1 MLKHHLPPRPPGV
14 LGFVSFLRS
23 GSWVYCS
30 LQEFWDWNVGKGLL
44 KIENRYFRGDGGIGA
59 APRLAAAHRGADTNA
74 PGGNLN
80 QTPGEGVCVSHVAA
94 CAVLRLPAP
103 SEAPPDALVP
113 AKGQADRAAAW
124 AHGAAGTRA
133 PGSHLT

>member
-1 MLKHHLPPRPPGV
+1 MMRTTNEYRIFAV
-14 LGFVSFLRS
+14 LARTS
-23 GSWVYCS
+23 YCS
-30 LQEFWDWNVGKGLL
+30 LRSFGTLERPGTSGKHAKGLL

-113 AKGQADRAAAW
+113 AKGQADRAAA
-124 AHGAAGTRA
+124 
-133 PGSHLT
+133 

>member
-1 MLKHHLPPRPPGV
+1 
-14 LGFVSFLRS
+14 
-23 GSWVYCS
+23 VYCS

-44 KIENRYFRGDGGIGA
+44 KIENRVFRGDGGIGA
-59 APRLAAAHRGADTNA
+59 APRLAAAHRGPDTNA
-74 PGGNLN
+74 PGGHLN

-113 AKGQADRAAAW
+113 AKGRADRAAAW

>member
-1 MLKHHLPPRPPGV
+1 M
-14 LGFVSFLRS
+14 
-23 GSWVYCS
+23 
-30 LQEFWDWNVGKGLL
+30 

-59 APRLAAAHRGADTNA
+59 APRQAATHRGSDTNA
-74 PGGNLN
+74 PGGHLN

-103 SEAPPDALVP
+103 SEAPPDLLVP

>member
-1 MLKHHLPPRPPGV
+1 MVVTVCHHG
-14 LGFVSFLRS
+14 GKF
-23 GSWVYCS
+23 YCS
-30 LQEFWDWNVGKGLL
+30 LHEFWDWNVGKGLL
-44 KIENRYFRGDGGIGA
+44 KIENRVFRGDGGIGA

-113 AKGQADRAAAW
+113 AKGQADRAAA
-124 AHGAAGTRA
+124 
-133 PGSHLT
+133 

>member
-1 MLKHHLPPRPPGV
+1 MGAPR
-14 LGFVSFLRS
+14 
-23 GSWVYCS
+23 
-30 LQEFWDWNVGKGLL
+30 GLL
-44 KIENRYFRGDGGIGA
+44 ITEWARR
-59 APRLAAAHRGADTNA
+59 PAAHRGADTNA
-74 PGGNLN
+74 PGVDLN
-80 QTPGEGVCVSHVAA
+80 QTPGEGVCVSHIAA

-103 SEAPPDALVP
+103 SEAPPDVLVP

>member
-1 MLKHHLPPRPPGV
+1 MF
-14 LGFVSFLRS
+14 GFAVVVIYETEYLIFNASFQPDL
-23 GSWVYCS
+23 
-30 LQEFWDWNVGKGLL
+30 E
-44 KIENRYFRGDGGIGA
+44 RGHIL
-59 APRLAAAHRGADTNA
+59 PRLAAAHRRSDTNA
-74 PGGNLN
+74 PGGHLN

-94 CAVLRLPAP
+94 CTVLRLPAP
-103 SEAPPDALVP
+103 SEAPPDVLVP

>member
-1 MLKHHLPPRPPGV
+1 MFLTHKKNLVEIRCVLLFARVLAQEHL
-14 LGFVSFLRS
+14 
-23 GSWVYCS
+23 
-30 LQEFWDWNVGKGLL
+30 QGLL
-44 KIENRYFRGDGGIGA
+44 KIENRYFRGDGGIGV
-59 APRLAAAHRGADTNA
+59 APRLAVAHRGPDTNA
-74 PGGNLN
+74 PGGHLN

-113 AKGQADRAAAW
+113 AKGRADGAAAW